1 MAIDTAAA
9 TSTGR
14 QLARGRETEASLKET
29 FMVES
34 LPSGRKGK
42 VVLGRI
48 HPDPPRPTQAF
59 SERFFFPQLAFP
71 AK

>member
-14 QLARGRETEASLKET
+14 QLARKRETEASLKEM

-71 AK
+71 EK